1 MKLLSLLQGHRAE
14 DQTGFHH
21 SGARLVEEGFL
32 QEYRAIPFLSADQQP
47 PKNPV
52 YDLIQK
58 TVQEM
63 KPDFVFFQHFHF
75 YRLPDP
81 TLLIEALRRIV
92 PQAVLFVSS
101 GDSFGRWT
109 RALPQSLVQASRA
122 CDITFLSGMGYVAD
136 DLAKRGG
143 KRIALMPHGFCP
155 VRFPPVLGSQTTVRS
170 EWDVVCVASNYQVK
184 NPFSYLYRHK
194 LARIREIQGLSRRY
208 GKKFALF
215 GRGWKGFKGWQG
227 PLPFEKQ
234 GEIFRASRV
243 VVGGHPGGSMDYYL
257 SDREFIAM
265 ASGSPFVE
273 FWTPRIEKL
282 LRAEEHW
289 HLYRSEGEMIQVV
302 DRLLGAG
309 QNSARQ
315 QAAETERYIRARHS
329 HYHRL
334 KEMLE
339 ISKKYRKAQE
349 RKQGYQPQLSMF
361 LPEVDWEK
369 EKGFALRRWD

>member
-1 MKLLSLLQGHRAE
+1 
-14 DQTGFHH
+14 
-21 SGARLVEEGFL
+21 
-32 QEYRAIPFLSADQQP
+32 
-47 PKNPV
+47 
-52 YDLIQK
+52 
-58 TVQEM
+58 
-63 KPDFVFFQHFHF
+63 
-75 YRLPDP
+75 
-81 TLLIEALRRIV
+81 
-92 PQAVLFVSS
+92 
-101 GDSFGRWT
+101 
-109 RALPQSLVQASRA
+109 
-122 CDITFLSGMGYVAD
+122 
-136 DLAKRGG
+136 
-143 KRIALMPHGFCP
+143 
-155 VRFPPVLGSQTTVRS
+155 
-170 EWDVVCVASNYQVK
+170 
-184 NPFSYLYRHK
+184 
-194 LARIREIQGLSRRY
+194 
-208 GKKFALF
+208 
-215 GRGWKGFKGWQG
+215 
-227 PLPFEKQ
+227 
-234 GEIFRASRV
+234 
-243 VVGGHPGGSMDYYL
+243 MDYYL

-289 HLYRSEGEMIQVV
+289 HLYRSEAEMIQVV

-339 ISKKYRKAQE
+339 ISKKYRKALE